1 VKRAILAAALLLSG
15 AFSAQVDAQQA
26 DCLLTGNAKLPS
38 KVTFDDGSTVAV
50 IERSGDTLRLETTLP
65 DGRKSAGSSYRG
77 LFLLTRELPTGGT
90 FEFRWNRDLAQ
101 FFPLRVG
108 EQIVAEA
115 MVSLSPNRGTGS
127 YDAEM
132 SVVAEETI
140 RIGNC
145 DYPVFKIEVPRRLS
159 DGTLSGKGV
168 QYYHAA
174 SMLTLKSLNPTPA
187 TETMPAK
194 TVERRA
200 IRVE

>member
-1 VKRAILAAALLLSG
+1 LKRATLAAVLLLSAACG
-15 AFSAQVDAQQA
+15 AKADAGQVD
-26 DCLLTGNAKLPS
+26 CPLTGHAKLPS

-50 IERSGDTLRLETTLP
+50 IERRGDMLRIETTLP

-77 LFLLTRELPTGGT
+77 LFLLTRELPTGT
-90 FEFRWNRDLAQ
+90 FEFGWNRDLAQ
-101 FFPLRVG
+101 FFPLQVG

-115 MVSLSPNRGTGS
+115 SVSLSPNRGTGS

-145 DYPVFKIEVPRRLS
+145 DYPVFKIEVPRRLD
-159 DGTLSGKGV
+159 DGTLSGTGV

-174 SMLTLKSLNPTPA
+174 SMLVLKSLTPTPA
-187 TETMPAK
+187 TATTPAK